1 VQKEG
6 GLMGD
11 FLKKTKGKVVVITI
25 SILMSIN
32 WASNLLVFNS
42 LSEKLSMLQTQ
53 VRVEK
58 GKKDSLETLALL
70 DKNIEKNI
78 KELSKTQDFIP
89 LIETVHAMTLEAG
102 LAVVS
107 IQPMDMVNTDHFL
120 RLPLTID
127 GQCEYKT
134 LGRFTSLIENHKPLL
149 NIESVQLLPIDD
161 WTEGGKSIRF
171 SLTLSSYVAKEDA

>member
-1 VQKEG
+1 VPQEG

-11 FLKKTKGKVVVITI
+11 FLKKTKGKVVVLTI
-25 SILMSIN
+25 SILMGIN
-32 WASNLLVFNS
+32 WASNFLVFNS
-42 LSEKLSMLQTQ
+42 LSTKLSGLQTQ
-53 VRVEK
+53 VRAEK

-102 LAVVS
+102 LDVVS
-107 IQPMDMVNTDHFL
+107 IQPMDMENADHFL
-120 RLPLTID
+120 RLPLTIE
-127 GQCEYKT
+127 GQCEYNT

-149 NIESVQLLPIDD
+149 NIDSVQLSPTGD
-161 WTEGGKSIRF
+161 WTEGGKSIQF
-171 SLTLSSYVAKEDA
+171 SVTLSSYVAKEDA